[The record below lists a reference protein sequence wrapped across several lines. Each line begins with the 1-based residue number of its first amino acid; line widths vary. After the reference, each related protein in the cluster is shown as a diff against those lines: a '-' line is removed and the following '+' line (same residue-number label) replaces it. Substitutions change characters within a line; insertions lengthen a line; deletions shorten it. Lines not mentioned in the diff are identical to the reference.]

1 MVLFKGLDVILH
13 VPVIQPTYFQYKK
26 PPMPPAIAP
35 IKYKMFL
42 RKNVAI
48 VLILKKLLFL
58 FTCANSERDI
68 ERTNSNK
75 GCQHKNT

>member
-1 MVLFKGLDVILH
+1 
-13 VPVIQPTYFQYKK
+13 
-26 PPMPPAIAP
+26 MPPAIAP